1 MLGPGHAM
9 ALHSG
14 AGAGVGPGGGKIFPP
29 FEVMVRGV

>member
-14 AGAGVGPGGGKIFPP
+14 AGAGPGGGKIFPP
-29 FEVMVRGV
+29 FELMVVESE